1 MPRARIEAVRPG
13 LLVLPGLAPGDTAPA
28 RRLQGLRRRLFAWM
42 QRRSAQAAEFFRMP
56 ERRVIVLAT
65 QIEL

>member
-1 MPRARIEAVRPG
+1 MRIRM
-13 LLVLPGLAPGDTAPA
+13 
-28 RRLQGLRRRLFAWM
+28 FAWM
-42 QRRSAQAAEFFRMP
+42 QRRSTQAAEFFRMP